1 MTVHIDVERHP
12 AAGGGARATA
22 AQLEP
27 LLAEAARLEASHLHV
42 EPSARG
48 FEIAFRV
55 SGLLHPFG
63 DVARAEGEALIRQIA
78 AAARLSSE
86 GVLPQRGEMRWEG
99 ELLDIFVLP
108 VVHGQRVVVQRAPR
122 QAGHRE
128 LEALGMSAALANHAR
143 TVLARPGLVLVAA
156 PAGQGG
162 STTLQTLL
170 GLAASRTRPALAI
183 AIGTMPD
190 LRGVTWADGA
200 IVAPAETLRA
210 AIEQDVDVLMID
222 SLADRAAAAAAVQ
235 AAQAGRLVLAG
246 IDAVDSVAAIQQ
258 LRAWRV
264 EAFHLASALSLVIAQ
279 RLVRRLCPECREPVQ
294 ATGSVSALL
303 GFDPGAIVYASAGC
317 VVCGGTGFAG
327 QTGVFES
334 IRGDATIR
342 RLINDGGDAAI
353 LARHAFISTPN
364 LGSAARHL
372 ARTGV
377 TTPEEAVKISR
388 GQGA

>member
-1 MTVHIDVERHP
+1 MHIDVERHP
-12 AAGGGARATA
+12 EVAGGVAPGAL
-22 AQLEP
+22 QLEA
-27 LLAEAARLEASHLHV
+27 LLAEAARLEASHLHF
-42 EPSARG
+42 EPSIRG
-48 FEIAFRV
+48 IEIAFRA
-55 SGLLHPFG
+55 SGLLHPFRELDRDQG
-63 DVARAEGEALIRQIA
+63 DALLRQIA
-78 AAARLSSE
+78 VAARLSPE
-86 GVLPQRGEMRWEG
+86 GLLPQRGEMRWKG
-99 ELLDIFVLP
+99 EVLDVFVLP
-108 VVHGQRVVVQRAPR
+108 VVRGQRVVVQRAPR

-143 TVLARPGLVLVAA
+143 TVLARPGLVLVGA
-156 PAGQGG
+156 PAGHGG

-170 GLAASRTRPALAI
+170 GLAASRTRPGLAI
-183 AIGTMPD
+183 ASDAIPD
-190 LRGVTWADGA
+190 MMGVSWADGS

-210 AIEQDVDVLMID
+210 GIEQDVDVLMID
-222 SLADRAAAAAAVQ
+222 TLADRAAAAAAVQ

-258 LRAWRV
+258 MRAWRV
-264 EAFHLASALSLVIAQ
+264 EAFHLASALSLVLAQ

-317 VVCGGTGFAG
+317 SACGGSGFAG

-334 IRGDATIR
+334 IGGDATIR
-342 RLINDGGDAAI
+342 RLVNDGGDAAI

>member
-12 AAGGGARATA
+12 AAGGA
-22 AQLEP
+22 APAAPQLEA

-42 EPSARG
+42 EPGARG
-48 FEIAFRV
+48 VEIAFRV
-55 SGLLHPFG
+55 SGLLHPFREL
-63 DVARAEGEALIRQIA
+63 ARAEGDALIGQIA
-78 AAARLSSE
+78 VAARLSPE
-86 GVLPQRGEMRWEG
+86 QGLPRRGEMRWEG
-99 ELLDIFVLP
+99 EVLDIFVLP
-108 VVHGQRVVVQRAPR
+108 VVHGQRVVVQRTPR

-143 TVLARPGLVLVAA
+143 MVLGRPGLVLVAA
-156 PAGQGG
+156 PTGHGR
-162 STTLQTLL
+162 STTLQALL
-170 GLAASRTRPALAI
+170 GLAASRTRPALAVVSG
-183 AIGTMPD
+183 AMPD
-190 LRGVTWADGA
+190 MLGVTRADA
-200 IVAPAETLRA
+200 STVAPAETLRA
-210 AIEQDVDVLMID
+210 GIEQDLDILMVD
-222 SLADRAAAAAAVQ
+222 SLENRAAAAAAMQ
-235 AAQAGRLVLAG
+235 ATQAGRLVLAG
-246 IDAVDSVAAIQQ
+246 IDAQDSVAAIQQ
-258 LRAWRV
+258 MRSWRV
-264 EAFHLASALSLVIAQ
+264 EAFHLASALSLVMAQ

-303 GFDPGAIVYASAGC
+303 GFDPGSIVYTAGGC

-342 RLINDGGDAAI
+342 RLVNDGGDAAI

>member
-1 MTVHIDVERHP
+1 MHIEVERHP
-12 AAGGGARATA
+12 EAAGAPAAGALH
-22 AQLEP
+22 LEA
-27 LLAEAARLEASHLHV
+27 LLAEAAQLEASHLHV
-42 EPSARG
+42 EPTARG
-48 FEIAFRV
+48 VEIAFRTA
-55 SGLLHPFG
+55 GLLHPFRELDRAKG
-63 DVARAEGEALIRQIA
+63 DTLIRQIA
-78 AAARLSSE
+78 AAARLSPE
-86 GVLPQRGEMRWEG
+86 GALPQRGEMRWDG

-108 VVHGQRVVVQRAPR
+108 VVRGQRVVVQRAPR

-128 LEALGMSAALANHAR
+128 LEALGMSATLANHAR
-143 TVLARPGLVLVAA
+143 TALTRPGLVLVAA
-156 PAGQGG
+156 PTGHGR
-162 STTLQTLL
+162 STTLQALL
-170 GLAASRTRPALAI
+170 GLAASRTRPALAV
-183 AIGTMPD
+183 ATSAMPEM
-190 LRGVTWADGA
+190 LGVTRADAA

-210 AIEQDVDVLMID
+210 AIEQDLDVLMID
-222 SLADRAAAAAAVQ
+222 SLQDRAAAAAAIQ
-235 AAQAGRLVLAG
+235 ATQAGRLVLAG
-246 IDAVDSVAAIQQ
+246 VDAQDSVAAIQQ
-258 LRAWRV
+258 MRAWRV

-279 RLVRRLCPECREPVQ
+279 RLVRRLCPECRAPVQ

-342 RLINDGGDAAI
+342 RLVNDGGDAAI

>member
-1 MTVHIDVERHP
+1 MTVHTDIERHP
-12 AAGGGARATA
+12 EAAGGAPSGALQLA
-22 AQLEP
+22 A
-27 LLAEAARLEASHLHV
+27 LLAEAAQIEASHLHF
-42 EPSARG
+42 EPTARG
-48 FEIAFRV
+48 IEIAFRTA
-55 SGLLHPFG
+55 GLLHPFRAL
-63 DVARAEGEALIRQIA
+63 DQAEGDALLRQIV
-78 AAARLSSE
+78 AAARLSPDA
-86 GVLPQRGEMRWEG
+86 VLPQRGEMRWEG
-99 ELLDIFVLP
+99 EVLDIFVLP
-108 VVHGQRVVVQRAPR
+108 VVRGRRVVVQRAPR

-143 TVLARPGLVLVAA
+143 MVLARPGLVLVAA
-156 PAGQGG
+156 PPGHGG
-162 STTLQTLL
+162 STTLRALL
-170 GLAASRTRPALAI
+170 SLAASRTRPALAV
-183 AIGTMPD
+183 ASGAMPEMP
-190 LRGVTWADGA
+190 GVSRADA
-200 IVAPAETLRA
+200 SVVAPAETLRA
-210 AIEQDVDVLMID
+210 GIEQDVDILIID
-222 SLADRAAAAAAVQ
+222 SLEDRATAAAAVQ
-235 AAQAGRLVLAG
+235 ATQAGRLVLAG
-246 IDAVDSVAAIQQ
+246 IDAQDSVAAIQQ
-258 LRAWRV
+258 MRAWRV

-317 VVCGGTGFAG
+317 VVCGGSGFAG

-353 LARHAFISTPN
+353 LARHAFVSTPN